1 MPDRSF
7 LAALVLTL
15 FAFPLAAQPYS
26 VTFVIDMRQ
35 EIAAKRF
42 DPAKDVV
49 GVRSGVFPLSWGE
62 TLATRD
68 EDGDGRYEVKVSFP
82 ERPFGNQPVNYKFK
96 VDSPGKGAN
105 DGWENGKN
113 YRLHLDAAT
122 QTLARRFNE
131 PAPPIQPVLT
141 GTQRKHP
148 GFKSKYL
155 GPRDVI
161 VYLPPGYDKE
171 ANRRYPVLY
180 MHDGQNIFDSSN
192 MGMEWQMDEIAERL
206 IAAGSIEPVIIVG
219 VGNTEARTDEYSPTA
234 VKRWDGGAGLIGGKA
249 DLYGRLLIE
258 ELKPFIDKTYRTRP
272 EPRSTGLGGASLGG
286 LVSLYLG
293 LKHPDVFDG
302 GLLVVSSAASWDGQM
317 IVKTVEALP
326 AKTPQRIWLDM
337 GTREGEE
344 ALVAVRRLHDALIA
358 KGWKPGEDLHYLLVE
373 RGGHDETS
381 WAARVEPMLRFL
393 YATGQLPKRR

>member
-1 MPDRSF
+1 MPLRSL
-7 LAALVLTL
+7 LATLIL
-15 FAFPLAAQPYS
+15 FASSPMTAQPYT
-26 VTFVIDMRQ
+26 VTFVVDMRQ

-49 GVRSGVFPLSWGE
+49 GVRSGVDPLSWDE
-62 TLATRD
+62 TLRAQD
-68 EDGDGRYEVKVSFP
+68 PDGDGRYEVKVSFP
-82 ERPFGNQPVNYKFK
+82 ERPFGGQAVNYKFK
-96 VDSPGKGAN
+96 VDAQGKGPN
-105 DGWENGKN
+105 DGWEDGKN
-113 YRLHLDAAT
+113 RQLYLNEAT
-122 QTLARRFNE
+122 QTVARRYNE

-141 GTQRKHP
+141 GIQKTHP
-148 GFKSKYL
+148 GFKSQFL

-171 ANRRYPVLY
+171 PSRRYPVLY
-180 MHDGQNIFDSSN
+180 MHDGQNIFDSSS

-206 IAAGSIEPVIIVG
+206 IKAGSIEPVIIVG
-219 VGNTEARTDEYSPTA
+219 VGNTEARIDEYSPTRI
-234 VKRWDGGAGLIGGKA
+234 KRWDGDGMIGGKA

-272 EPRSTGLGGASLGG
+272 DPRSTSLGGASLGG

-293 LKHPDVFDG
+293 LKHPDVFGG
-302 GLLVVSSAASWDGQM
+302 GLLVVSSAAQWDSQM

-326 AKTPQRIWLDM
+326 AKTAQRIWLDM
-337 GTREGEE
+337 GTREGEP
-344 ALVAVRRLHDALIA
+344 ALVAVHRLRDALVA
-358 KGWKPGEDLHYLLVE
+358 KGWKLGADLKYLEVE

-393 YATGQLPKRR
+393 YGKE

>member
-1 MPDRSF
+1 MPTRSLL
-7 LAALVLTL
+7 LALTL
-15 FAFPLAAQPYS
+15 MMLSSPMTAQPYT
-26 VTFVIDMRQ
+26 VTFVVDMRQ

-49 GVRSGVFPLSWGE
+49 GVRSGVDPLSWDE
-62 TLATRD
+62 TLRAQD
-68 EDGDGRYEVKVSFP
+68 PDGDGRYEVKVSFP
-82 ERPFGNQPVNYKFK
+82 ERPFGGQAVNYKFK
-96 VDSPGKGAN
+96 VDAQGKGPN
-105 DGWENGKN
+105 DGWEDGKN
-113 YRLHLDAAT
+113 RQLYLNEAT
-122 QTLARRFNE
+122 QTLARRYNE

-141 GTQRKHP
+141 GIQKTHS
-148 GFKSKYL
+148 GFKSQFL

-171 ANRRYPVLY
+171 PSRRYPVLY
-180 MHDGQNIFDSSN
+180 MHDGQNIFDSSS

-206 IAAGSIEPVIIVG
+206 IASGSIEPVIIVG
-219 VGNTEARTDEYSPTA
+219 VANTEARTDEYSPTA
-234 VKRWDGGAGLIGGKA
+234 VKRWDGPGLIGGKA

-272 EPRSTGLGGASLGG
+272 DARSTSLGGASLGG

-293 LKHPDVFDG
+293 LKHPDVFGG
-302 GLLVVSSAASWDGQM
+302 GLLVVSSVANWDGQM
-317 IVKTVEALP
+317 IVKKVEALP

-337 GTREGEE
+337 GTREGEP
-344 ALVAVRRLHDALIA
+344 ALVAVHRLRDALAA
-358 KGWKPGEDLHYLLVE
+358 KGWKPGADLRYLEIE

-393 YATGQLPKRR
+393 YGEK